1 MKTGIFLSYKG
12 LGANLLHLSYCHEI
26 AKKFGPITLITLN
39 PKLKEVL
46 VDDPN
51 FDEIIC
57 LNKFHKKFIDIFK
70 LSSFFKNLNLTNI
83 FIFYP
88 SLRYFLSAKIAG
100 IKKIYNYPLFSKKNL
115 HLVKAAKKFTEN
127 CLNIKDC
134 PTETKIIINSKN
146 TQYVKKNIF
155 KSIILGIG
163 SSGPTTKWGY
173 KNYIKL
179 IKRLNENNKFYFYLL
194 CGPDENDDAEKVI
207 QDIGKDYCE
216 SLSNKDISEVKNYIS
231 VCDLYIGNDSFGH
244 HISSQMGKPSFII
257 LLDTPRAYSD
267 YSINQNRILPP
278 NVSIDEIT
286 HDSRFDPNLISVD
299 MIIEKIKNF
308 T

>member
-51 FDEIIC
+51 FNEIIY
-57 LNKFHKKFIDIFK
+57 LDDFHKKFFDVLK
-70 LSSFFKNLNLTNI
+70 LSSFFKNLNLSNL

-100 IKKIYNYPLFSKKNL
+100 IKKIYKYPFFSKRNL
-115 HLVKAAKKFTEN
+115 HLVKTAKKFTEE
-127 CLNIKDC
+127 CLKMNDC
-134 PTETKIIINSKN
+134 PTETKIYINSKKIN
-146 TQYVKKNIF
+146 NFNKKE
-155 KSIILGIG
+155 KKIILGIG

-173 KNYIKL
+173 ENYIKL
-179 IKRLNENNKFYFYLL
+179 IKKLNENNKYYFYLL
-194 CGPDENDDAEKVI
+194 CGPEENDDAQKI
-207 QDIGKDYCE
+207 INNLRQDCCE
-216 SLSNKDISEVKNYIS
+216 SLSNKSISEVRNYIFFS
-231 VCDLYIGNDSFGH
+231 DIYIGNDSFGH

-267 YSINQNRILPP
+267 YSINQHRILPP
-278 NVSIDEIT
+278 NVSIDEVT
-286 HDSRFDPNLISVD
+286 HDSKFDPSSITEE
-299 MIIEKIKNF
+299 MILEKVKKFI
-308 T
+308 